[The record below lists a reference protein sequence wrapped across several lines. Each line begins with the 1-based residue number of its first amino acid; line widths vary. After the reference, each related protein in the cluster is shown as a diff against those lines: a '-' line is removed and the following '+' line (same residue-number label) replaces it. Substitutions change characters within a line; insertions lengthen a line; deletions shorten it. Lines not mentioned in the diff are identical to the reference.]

1 MFKMDHKML
10 GKWMAEGQVT
20 LPQVLVK
27 NYAAIGLNENELVL
41 LLQIQSFAAEAE
53 FFPSM
58 EMLTDRTTLR
68 LEDTIKTMDSLLK
81 KGVVAIE
88 QSKDNSLMI
97 SEQYNLEPLWGKLVA
112 FYENIEADNRQDL
125 EVEQQTNLYS
135 LFEAEFGRPLSPMEA
150 EMLSA
155 WVDQDRT
162 SPDLIKEAL
171 KEAVISQKLNFRYI
185 DRILLNWSKQG
196 VKTIDDA
203 KRVAEEFHQN
213 GRTSQTINQS
223 EVKKSAGSIPLY
235 DWLEKRKG

>member
-1 MFKMDHKML
+1 MDHKML

-68 LEDTIKTMDSLLK
+68 LEDTIKKMDSLLK

>member
-1 MFKMDHKML
+1 MNPKML
-10 GKWMAEGQVT
+10 ENWMNEGQVT

-27 NYAAIGLNENELVL
+27 NYTVVGLNELEMML
-41 LLQIQSFAAEAE
+41 LLQIQSFAANAE

-58 EMLTDRTTLR
+58 EMLTVRTTLR
-68 LEDTIKTMDSLLK
+68 LEETIKIMDSLLK
-81 KGVVAIE
+81 KGMIAIE
-88 QSKDNSLMI
+88 QSQDASQMI
-97 SEQYNLEPLWGKLVA
+97 SERYSLAPLWGKLA
-112 FYENIEADNRQDL
+112 ALYENIEAEGRQ
-125 EVEQQTNLYS
+125 EKQIEKQTNLYS

-155 WVDQDRT
+155 WLDQDKT
-162 SPDLIKEAL
+162 SPELIKEAL

-185 DRILLNWSKQG
+185 DRILLNWTKQG
-196 VKTIDDA
+196 VKTVEDA

-213 GRTSQTINQS
+213 GKTTQTIKKE

>member
-1 MFKMDHKML
+1 MDHKML

-112 FYENIEADNRQDL
+112 FYENIEADNRQDQ

>member
-1 MFKMDHKML
+1 MDHKML

-27 NYAAIGLNENELVL
+27 NYAAIGLNEIELVL

>member
-1 MFKMDHKML
+1 MDHKML

-196 VKTIDDA
+196 VKTIEDA

>member
-1 MFKMDHKML
+1 MDHKML

-27 NYAAIGLNENELVL
+27 NYAAIGLNEIELVL

-125 EVEQQTNLYS
+125 EVKQQTNLYS

>member
-1 MFKMDHKML
+1 MDHKML

-196 VKTIDDA
+196 VKTTEDA

>member
-1 MFKMDHKML
+1 MDHKML

-27 NYAAIGLNENELVL
+27 NYAAIGLNEIELVL

-112 FYENIEADNRQDL
+112 FYENIEANNRQDQ

>member
-1 MFKMDHKML
+1 MDYKML

-27 NYAAIGLNENELVL
+27 NYAVLGLNESELVL

-81 KGVVAIE
+81 KGVIAIE

-97 SEQYNLEPLWGKLVA
+97 SEQYNLEPLWCKLA
-112 FYENIEADNRQDL
+112 ALYENMEADIRQDQ

-196 VKTIDDA
+196 VKTTEDA

-213 GRTSQTINQS
+213 GRTNQTMNKS

>member
-27 NYAAIGLNENELVL
+27 NYAAIGLNEIELVL

-112 FYENIEADNRQDL
+112 FYENIEANNRQDQ

>member
-27 NYAAIGLNENELVL
+27 NYAAIGLNEIELVL

-125 EVEQQTNLYS
+125 EVKQQTNLYS

>member
-1 MFKMDHKML
+1 MDHKML

-112 FYENIEADNRQDL
+112 FYENIEADNRQDQ

-223 EVKKSAGSIPLY
+223 EVKKSTGSIPLY

>member
-1 MFKMDHKML
+1 MNQKML
-10 GKWMAEGQVT
+10 ESWMNEGQVT

-27 NYAAIGLNENELVL
+27 NYTAIGLKEMEMML
-41 LLQIQSFAAEAE
+41 LLQIQSFAVDAE

-58 EMLTDRTTLR
+58 EMLTERTTLR
-68 LEDTIKTMDSLLK
+68 LEETIKTMDSLLK
-81 KGVVAIE
+81 KGMIAIE
-88 QSKDNSLMI
+88 QGQDASQMI
-97 SEQYNLEPLWGKLVA
+97 SERYSLAPLWGKLVA
-112 FYENIEADNRQDL
+112 LYENIESEDRQAKQM
-125 EVEQQTNLYS
+125 EKQTNLYS
-135 LFEAEFGRPLSPMEA
+135 LFESEFGRPLSPMEA

-155 WVDQDRT
+155 WLDQDKT
-162 SPDLIKEAL
+162 NPDLIKEAL

-213 GRTSQTINQS
+213 GRTTQTINKN

>member
-1 MFKMDHKML
+1 MDHKML

-27 NYAAIGLNENELVL
+27 NYAAMGLNENELVL

-112 FYENIEADNRQDL
+112 FYENIEADNRQDQ

-196 VKTIDDA
+196 VKTTEDA

>member
-1 MFKMDHKML
+1 MDHKML

-112 FYENIEADNRQDL
+112 FYENIEADNRQDQ

-213 GRTSQTINQS
+213 DRTSQTINQS

>member
-1 MFKMDHKML
+1 MNQKIL
-10 GKWMAEGQVT
+10 EKWMTEGQVT

-27 NYAAIGLNENELVL
+27 NYAKIGLNEMELVL
-41 LLQIQSFAAEAE
+41 LIQIQSFASEAE

-68 LEDTIKTMDSLLK
+68 LEETIKTMDSLLK
-81 KGVVAIE
+81 KGVIAIE
-88 QSKDNSLMI
+88 QSQDHSLMI
-97 SEQYNLEPLWGKLVA
+97 SEQYNLAPLWGKLVA
-112 FYENIEADNRQDL
+112 LYENREADAKQ
-125 EVEQQTNLYS
+125 EKQIEKQTNLYS
-135 LFEAEFGRPLSPMEA
+135 LFETEFGRPLSPMEA

-155 WVDQDRT
+155 WLDQDHT
-162 SPDLIKEAL
+162 SPNLIKEAL

-185 DRILLNWSKQG
+185 DRILLNWLKQG
-196 VKTIDDA
+196 VKTIEDA

>member
-27 NYAAIGLNENELVL
+27 NYAAIGLNEIELVL

-88 QSKDNSLMI
+88 QSKDTSLMI

>member
-27 NYAAIGLNENELVL
+27 NYAAIGLNEIELVL

-81 KGVVAIE
+81 KGMVAIE

>member
-1 MFKMDHKML
+1 MDHKML

-68 LEDTIKTMDSLLK
+68 LEDTIKKMDSLLK

-112 FYENIEADNRQDL
+112 FYENVEADNRQDQ

>member
-1 MFKMDHKML
+1 MDHKML

-27 NYAAIGLNENELVL
+27 NYAAIGLNEIELVL

-235 DWLEKRKG
+235 DWLENRKG

>member
-112 FYENIEADNRQDL
+112 FYENIEADNRQDQ

-196 VKTIDDA
+196 VKTTEDA

>member
-1 MFKMDHKML
+1 MNPKML
-10 GKWMAEGQVT
+10 ENWMNEGQVT

-27 NYAAIGLNENELVL
+27 NYTVVGLNELEMML
-41 LLQIQSFAAEAE
+41 LLQIQSFAANAE

-58 EMLTDRTTLR
+58 EMLTARTTLR
-68 LEDTIKTMDSLLK
+68 LEETIKIMDSLLK
-81 KGVVAIE
+81 KGMIAIE
-88 QSKDNSLMI
+88 QSQDASQMI
-97 SEQYNLEPLWGKLVA
+97 SERYSLAPLWGKLA
-112 FYENIEADNRQDL
+112 ALYENIEAEGRQ
-125 EVEQQTNLYS
+125 EKQIEKQTNLYS

-155 WVDQDRT
+155 WLDQDKT
-162 SPDLIKEAL
+162 SPELIKEAL

-185 DRILLNWSKQG
+185 DRILLNWTKQG
-196 VKTIDDA
+196 VKTVEDA

-213 GRTSQTINQS
+213 GKTTQTIKKE

>member
-1 MFKMDHKML
+1 MDHKML

-81 KGVVAIE
+81 KSVVAIE

>member
-1 MFKMDHKML
+1 MDYKML

-112 FYENIEADNRQDL
+112 FYENIEADNRQDQ

-196 VKTIDDA
+196 VKTTEDA

>member
-1 MFKMDHKML
+1 MDHKML

-81 KGVVAIE
+81 KSVVAIE

-112 FYENIEADNRQDL
+112 FYENIEADNRQNQ

>member
-1 MFKMDHKML
+1 MDYKML

-223 EVKKSAGSIPLY
+223 EVRKSAGSIPLY

>member
-1 MFKMDHKML
+1 MDHKML
-10 GKWMAEGQVT
+10 EKWMAEGQVT

-27 NYAAIGLNENELVL
+27 NYAAIGLNEIELVL

-88 QSKDNSLMI
+88 QSKDTSLMI

>member
-1 MFKMDHKML
+1 MDHKML

>member
-1 MFKMDHKML
+1 MDYKML

-196 VKTIDDA
+196 VKTTEDA

>member
-1 MFKMDHKML
+1 MDHKML

-27 NYAAIGLNENELVL
+27 NYAAIGLNEIELVL

-88 QSKDNSLMI
+88 QSKDTSLMI

-155 WVDQDRT
+155 WVDQDRA

>member
-1 MFKMDHKML
+1 MDHKML

-27 NYAAIGLNENELVL
+27 NYAAIGLNEIELVL

-81 KGVVAIE
+81 KGMVAIE

>member
-1 MFKMDHKML
+1 
-10 GKWMAEGQVT
+10 
-20 LPQVLVK
+20 
-27 NYAAIGLNENELVL
+27 
-41 LLQIQSFAAEAE
+41 IQSFAAEAE

-88 QSKDNSLMI
+88 QSKDTSLMI

>member
-1 MFKMDHKML
+1 
-10 GKWMAEGQVT
+10 
-20 LPQVLVK
+20 
-27 NYAAIGLNENELVL
+27 
-41 LLQIQSFAAEAE
+41 
-53 FFPSM
+53 
-58 EMLTDRTTLR
+58 
-68 LEDTIKTMDSLLK
+68 
-81 KGVVAIE
+81 
-88 QSKDNSLMI
+88 MI

>member
-1 MFKMDHKML
+1 MDHKML

-135 LFEAEFGRPLSPMEA
+135 LFEVEFGRPLSPMEA

-196 VKTIDDA
+196 VKTTEDA

>member
-1 MFKMDHKML
+1 MDHKML

-81 KGVVAIE
+81 KSVVAIE

-112 FYENIEADNRQDL
+112 FYENIEADNRQDQ

>member
-1 MFKMDHKML
+1 MNQKIL
-10 GKWMAEGQVT
+10 EKWMTEGQVT

-27 NYAAIGLNENELVL
+27 NYAKIGLNEMELVL
-41 LLQIQSFAAEAE
+41 LIQIQSFASEAE

-68 LEDTIKTMDSLLK
+68 LEETIKTMDSLLK
-81 KGVVAIE
+81 KGVIAIE
-88 QSKDNSLMI
+88 QSQDHSLMI
-97 SEQYNLEPLWGKLVA
+97 SEQYNLAPLWGKLVA
-112 FYENIEADNRQDL
+112 LYENREADAKQ
-125 EVEQQTNLYS
+125 EKQIEKQTNLYS
-135 LFEAEFGRPLSPMEA
+135 LFETEFGRPLSPMEA

-155 WVDQDRT
+155 WLDQDHT

-185 DRILLNWSKQG
+185 DRILLNWSKQD
-196 VKTIDDA
+196 VKTIEDA